1 MCLVLASNA
10 WGASTVACYYAL
22 PHFVNMCYLVGIT
35 FMQHTDTD
43 VAHFS
48 RPEYTWLRGAIQT
61 IDRSMGP
68 FVDWRLHDIHTSH
81 VVHHVFSDMPH
92 YNAVKATPYLAAALG
107 KYYKRA
113 ETREVWGS
121 AWLGYWVELCRVMKV
136 AQTVRK
142 SADDGY
148 FWFSH

>member
-1 MCLVLASNA
+1 
-10 WGASTVACYYAL
+10 
-22 PHFVNMCYLVGIT
+22 MCYLVGIT

-43 VAHFS
+43 VAHFA

-68 FVDWRLHDIHTSH
+68 LVDWRLHDIHTSH

-92 YNAVKATPYLAAALG
+92 YNAIKATPYLAAALD

-113 ETREVWGS
+113 EIRKVWGS
-121 AWLGYWVELCRVMKV
+121 AWLGYWVELCRVMKI

-142 SADDGY
+142 SPKDGY
-148 FWFSH
+148 FWFSD